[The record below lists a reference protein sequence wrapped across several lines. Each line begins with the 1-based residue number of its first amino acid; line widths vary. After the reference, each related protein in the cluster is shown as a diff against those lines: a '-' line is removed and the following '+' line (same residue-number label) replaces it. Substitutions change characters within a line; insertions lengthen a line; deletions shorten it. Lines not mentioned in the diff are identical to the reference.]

1 MIVVAYARYSSEA
14 QRDGYSIEAQ
24 VRAITEWAEREGHTV
39 LRVYI
44 DEARSATT
52 DNRERFQD
60 MISDAAKGEFQAVVV
75 HKLDRFARNRYD
87 SAVYRHA
94 LKQHGVRVISVL
106 EPLDDSP
113 ESAMMEAVLEGMAE
127 YYSRNLSREVRKG
140 KKEAALLGRFVG
152 GPVPFGYSVTK
163 DHRYAVNEE
172 EALVIRQMFSMLEN
186 GSSFADVARWA
197 TSQGYRTRTG
207 RYFTEAGISCLVSN
221 TLLIGRYT
229 YAAKSRVGQEPIVF
243 DDAIPP
249 IIDAAT
255 FWRVNEMKKAR
266 ERGPRPR
273 KKEEE
278 YLLTGY
284 LFCELCGRHVYG
296 FKSKSS
302 FTTKDGEKHE
312 YEKRAYRCS
321 TKGGVNPGRR
331 LDPGYVRHACTL
343 KNLPKEALEAFVF
356 SAIDDVLFGGL
367 TADWIVAE
375 LTVRKKTEKRPDQ
388 TVLSSY
394 KKELSKIKT
403 QKERLLDL
411 YLSGG
416 IDKGV
421 YSARAGDFA
430 AREQFLAAEVSR
442 LSTPATADVDANKI
456 KAALDAFR
464 KSANADSPEYK
475 RRLLSA
481 FVEKITV
488 SNERLVIYFKFPVP
502 GAGDK
507 IEKDYSDYFVRKPNN
522 NLSFICLRTEFSMV
536 AVLAGNWREYVVSL
550 V

>member
-24 VRAITEWAEREGHTV
+24 LRAITEWAEREGHV
-39 LRVYI
+39 LLRTYV
-44 DEARSATT
+44 DEARSGTN

-94 LKQHGVRVISVL
+94 LKQHGVRVVSVL

-186 GSSFADVARWA
+186 GSSYADVARWA

-207 RYFTEAGISCLVSN
+207 RYFTEAGISSLISN

-229 YAAKSRVGQEPIVF
+229 YARKSRVGQEPIVF
-243 DDAIPP
+243 EDAIPP
-249 IIDAAT
+249 IIDSAT

-296 FKSKSS
+296 FKSRAS
-302 FTTKDGEKHE
+302 FTTKSGEAHV
-312 YEKRAYRCS
+312 YEKRSYRCS
-321 TKGGVNPGRR
+321 TKGGVNSGRR
-331 LDPGYVRHACTL
+331 LDPGYVRETCDL
-343 KNLPKEALEAFVF
+343 KNLPKETLESFVF
-356 SAIDDVLFGGL
+356 SAIDEVLFGGL

-375 LTVRKKTEKRPDQ
+375 LTVRKKTEKRPEAS
-388 TVLSSY
+388 VLASY

-442 LSTPATADVDANKI
+442 LSAPVTSNVDAGKI

-502 GAGDK
+502 GTGDK
-507 IEKDYSDYFVRKPNN
+507 VEKPYGDYFVRKQNN
-522 NLSFICLRTEFSMV
+522 NLSFIQLRTEFTMA
-536 AVLAGNWREYVVSL
+536 AVLAGNWRDYVVSL
-550 V
+550 I

>member
-24 VRAITEWAEREGHTV
+24 VRAITEWVEHEGHTL
-39 LRVYI
+39 LRVYV
-44 DEARSATT
+44 DEARSGTT

-60 MISDAAKGEFQAVVV
+60 MIADASKGEFQAVVV

-94 LKQHGVRVISVL
+94 LKQHGIRVISVL

-113 ESAMMEAVLEGMAE
+113 ESSMMEAVLEGMAE

-140 KKEAALLGRFVG
+140 KKEAALLKRFVG
-152 GPVPFGYSVTK
+152 GRVPFGYSVTK
-163 DHRYAVNEE
+163 DHEYVINEE
-172 EALVIRQMFSMLEN
+172 EALVIRQIFSMLDN
-186 GSSFADVARWA
+186 GSTNADVARWVNA
-197 TSQGYRTRTG
+197 HGYRTREG
-207 RYFTEAGISCLVSN
+207 LYFSALSISRLISN
-221 TLLIGRYT
+221 TILIGRYT
-229 YAAKSRVGQEPIVF
+229 YAKRSRTGQEPIIIE
-243 DDAIPP
+243 DALPP
-249 IIDAAT
+249 IIDSAT

-273 KKEEE
+273 KKEED

-284 LFCELCGRHVYG
+284 LFCELCGHHIYG
-296 FKSKSS
+296 FKSRSY
-302 FTTKDGEKHE
+302 FTAKDGIRHV
-312 YEKRAYRCS
+312 YERNCYRCS
-321 TKGGVNPGRR
+321 TKGGVHHGRR
-331 LDPGYVRHACTL
+331 LDPDYVSSPCKL
-343 KNLPKEALEAFVF
+343 KLLPKEELESFVL
-356 SAIDDVLFGGL
+356 SAIDGILFGGL

-375 LTVRKKTEKRPDQ
+375 LTVRKKNEKSPDAS
-388 TVLSSY
+388 LLASY

-416 IDKGV
+416 IDKAV
-421 YSARAGDFA
+421 YSARAGEFSS
-430 AREQFLAAEVSR
+430 REQFLTSEVSR
-442 LSTPATADVDANKI
+442 LSVPTTANVDASKI
-456 KAALDAFR
+456 KTALDAFR

-481 FVEKITV
+481 FVNKITV
-488 SNERLVIYFKFPVP
+488 SNERLVIYFKFPIP

-507 IEKDYSDYFVRKPNN
+507 VEKSYDDYFVRKPTNDPT
-522 NLSFICLRTEFSMV
+522 IVYLRTEFSMI
-536 AVLAGNWREYVVSL
+536 AFRAGNWHDYSVSL